1 MTQPPPERAVS
12 EHVREPV
19 GRAREWIRERPRTNP
34 LGGALGRRLIVLF
47 LAFSLVPLVAS
58 NMLGYV
64 RSVRIIEDLTKRYL
78 AELGE
83 VEAQHVEGQVARYL
97 LDLQAIAA
105 GNEFLAAGARA
116 LAGEKMGQMA
126 GVAEPAAVEQ
136 YLRSKLAGLPA
147 FEAFYLQPAADGPM
161 VSTAPGSPAMRAVVE
176 AGRGAA
182 TMDRLP
188 VAPGLPPRFHLAVP
202 VVDGSLQLAGY
213 LGGVISTEGLAM
225 LLEIPEHL
233 AGSVESFIVDEVG
246 RPIFV
251 SHPHGEVDLG
261 TRLAAPVLEL
271 GPREVV
277 RYEDRNG
284 VEVLGVSVPVEGMSW
299 RYVAEAPVSSALGP
313 LVTLRRVSLILA
325 VVFALLV
332 LAAAWLVTG
341 GIVAP
346 VRRLVTATRRVG
358 GGDLSARVA
367 VEGRDEIGE
376 LAGAFNEMT
385 AELADASARVEE
397 LHRREIERAQQLAT
411 VGELASGVAH
421 EIKNPLVG
429 ISNGLDLVMR
439 RVGDDPALAPIANEM
454 THQLQRI
461 EAAIRD
467 LLAYARPRDPQ
478 RAPTD
483 VNRVVRRV
491 ATLVAPAAE
500 HLGVRVLTD
509 LGPAVPDVP
518 ADEELIRQALVNLLM
533 NAVQASP
540 PEADVGIRT
549 TVGPDGA
556 EIDVW
561 DRGRGIA
568 HRDKDHIFKP
578 FYTTRHSGTG
588 LGLSITR
595 EIVDRHGGRLE
606 VESEVGKGST
616 FRIVLPLEVRQAAG
630 SGKTGGPA

>member
-1 MTQPPPERAVS
+1 MS
-12 EHVREPV
+12 EPV
-19 GRAREWIRERPRTNP
+19 RRARARRREWLRTNP
-34 LGGALGRRLIVLF
+34 LGGGLGRRLMLLF
-47 LAFSLVPLVAS
+47 LVFSLVPLVAS

-64 RSVRIIEDLTKRYL
+64 RSLRIIEDLTKRYL
-78 AELGE
+78 VELGE

-105 GNEFLAAGARA
+105 GNEFLAAGARG
-116 LAGEKMGQMA
+116 LAGEQMGQMA

-136 YLRSKLAGLPA
+136 YLLSKLNGLPP
-147 FEAFYLQPAADGPM
+147 FEAFYLQPAGRGPI
-161 VSTAPGSPAMRAVVE
+161 VSTAPGSPTMQVVAE

-182 TMDRLP
+182 TMARVGLP
-188 VAPGLPPRFHLAVP
+188 PDLPPRFRLAVP
-202 VVDGSLQLAGY
+202 VVDGSGELAGY

-233 AGSVESFIVDEVG
+233 AGSVESFIVDEAG

-251 SHPHGEVDLG
+251 SHPHGEVDQ
-261 TRLAAPVLEL
+261 RRPLATPVLAL
-271 GPREVV
+271 GPGQFAL
-277 RYEDRNG
+277 YEDRHG
-284 VEVLGVSVPVEGMSW
+284 VEVLGVSVPVKGLSW
-299 RYVAEAPVSSALGP
+299 RYIAEAPVSSALGP

-325 VVFALLV
+325 VVFTLLV
-332 LAAAWLVTG
+332 MAAAWLVTG

-346 VRRLVTATRRVG
+346 VRRLVAATRRVG

-367 VEGRDEIGE
+367 VEGRDEMAE

-385 AELADASARVEE
+385 AELAEASARVEE

-439 RVGDDPALAPIANEM
+439 RVGNDPTLSPIADEM

-461 EAAIRD
+461 EAAVRD
-467 LLAYARPRDPQ
+467 LLAYARPSEPQ
-478 RAPTD
+478 RSPTD
-483 VNRVVRRV
+483 VNRVVERV

-500 HLGVRVLTD
+500 HRGVRVLTD
-509 LGPAVPDVP
+509 LGPAVPAVP

-540 PEADVGIRT
+540 SEAEVGVRT
-549 TVGPDGA
+549 AAGPDGV
-556 EIDVW
+556 EIEVW
-561 DRGRGIA
+561 DRGRGITPWDMD
-568 HRDKDHIFKP
+568 RIFKP

-595 EIVDRHGGRLE
+595 EIVNRHGGRLE
-606 VESEVGKGST
+606 VESQVGKGST
-616 FRIVLPLEVRQAAG
+616 FRIVLPWEVLLTA
-630 SGKTGGPA
+630 KPGGTA